1 MIYWLRETSLD
12 RLPVVGRIV
21 SKQLLGVAI
30 HGQPPDLAVAVISK
44 QLGILLGAHVA
55 RPYHLGPID
64 IGIVVDPVEVDVV
77 RGAIADND
85 EVFARHVA
93 EFVYH
98 LGAAPESKRVA
109 EPLRNGRSSL
119 EEEQYD
125 GGARN
130 PKPDPLAAEA
140 QEAETA

>member
-1 MIYWLRETSLD
+1 MD

-30 HGQPPDLAVAVISK
+30 HGQPPDLAVAVISE

-64 IGIVVDPVEVDVV
+64 IGIVVDPVEVNVV
-77 RGAIADND
+77 LGAIADND
-85 EVFARHVA
+85 EVFAGRVA

-98 LGAAPESKRVA
+98 LGAAPESKHGVA

-119 EEEQYD
+119 EEEQHD

-130 PKPDPLAAEA
+130 PKPDPPAAET
-140 QEAETA
+140 QQAEMA

>member
-1 MIYWLRETSLD
+1 MIYLLH

-21 SKQLLGVAI
+21 RKQLLGVAI
-30 HGQPPDLAVAVISK
+30 HGQPPDLAVAIISE

-64 IGIVVDPVEVDVV
+64 IGIVVDPVEVNVV
-77 RGAIADND
+77 LGAIADND
-85 EVFARHVA
+85 EVFAGDVA
-93 EFVYH
+93 QFFYD
-98 LGAAPESKRVA
+98 LGAAPESEHVHGVA

-125 GGARN
+125 GRARN
-130 PKPDPLAAEA
+130 PKPDLPTAEA
-140 QEAETA
+140 QKAEMT

>member
-1 MIYWLRETSLD
+1 MICLLD

-30 HGQPPDLAVAVISK
+30 HGQPPDLAVAVISE

-64 IGIVVDPVEVDVV
+64 IGIVVDPVEVNVV
-77 RGAIADND
+77 LGAIADND
-85 EVFARHVA
+85 EVFAARVA

-98 LGAAPESKRVA
+98 PGPAPKSK
-109 EPLRNGRSSL
+109 P
-119 EEEQYD
+119 
-125 GGARN
+125 
-130 PKPDPLAAEA
+130 AAESLPTLRTTL
-140 QEAETA
+140 QTHH